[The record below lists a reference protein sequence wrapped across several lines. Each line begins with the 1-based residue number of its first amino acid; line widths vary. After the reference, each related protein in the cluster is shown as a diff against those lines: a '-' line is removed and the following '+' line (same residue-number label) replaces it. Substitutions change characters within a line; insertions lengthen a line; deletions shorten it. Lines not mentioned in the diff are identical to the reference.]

1 MNLQMEKRKNGK
13 RKKEKKKIR
22 KISINELIS
31 NIILCYICKYLIS
44 ERALVKYYCT
54 SQIRNFVILF

>member
-31 NIILCYICKYLIS
+31 SIILCYICKYLIL
-44 ERALVKYYCT
+44 ERVKYYCT